1 MYSYQGNEHKNVHFN
16 HILTKLSGSLRS
28 PINKPIIYKL
38 KRKYF
43 HSSNAISSCVGSKHA
58 GGTQPP
64 VHIPF
69 PLIDCRNWL

>member
-1 MYSYQGNEHKNVHFN
+1 MYSYQGNEHKKCILTIF
-16 HILTKLSGSLRS
+16 LTKLSGSLRS

-38 KRKYF
+38 KRF
-43 HSSNAISSCVGSKHA
+43 HSSNVISSCVGSKHA